1 MIFSLCYIARVMQQP
16 WVIVRF
22 PIVVLAMLLGI
33 SASYLYAA
41 GHDDRQ
47 EMILS
52 SMGPLSAGI
61 GAEICNASLTTEPK
75 LTPNA
80 AAEEVAKLGTK
91 LGEYFQR
98 EGGLDTLLRTHNP
111 GAAGAAYRAQAKLAK
126 EQRLAM
132 SIKLFANP
140 PSEMRDILVKV
151 YGTMYRV
158 ENKSHSRRAKMGTWT
173 LGVLLLYA
181 SYKALLYLN
190 SDFFFVDHPGLRIM
204 AVLPFAYFLG
214 VKALQRMSERALDGG
229 YFADLWKI
237 FLQKAYEGTDPQL
250 ASQLLLPVRVD
261 FESGDQAVPLETLP
275 DAEADV
281 AEIPVAPGDSLDER
295 RRR

>member
-1 MIFSLCYIARVMQQP
+1 MQQP

-22 PIVVLAMLLGI
+22 PILVLAMLLGI
-33 SASYLYAA
+33 SASCLCAA
-41 GHDDRQ
+41 GHGERQ
-47 EMILS
+47 KLILS

-61 GAEICNASLTTEPK
+61 AAEICNASLTTEPK
-75 LTPNA
+75 LTPDA

-98 EGGLDTLLRTHNP
+98 EGGLDTLLRNHNQNAV
-111 GAAGAAYRAQAKLAK
+111 GVVYRAQAKLTK

-173 LGVLLLYA
+173 LGILLLYA
-181 SYKALLYLN
+181 SYKALWYLN
-190 SDFFFVDHPGLRIM
+190 SDFFFVDHPSLKIV

-214 VKALQRMSERALDGG
+214 VKRLQQMSETALDGD

-250 ASQLLLPVRVD
+250 ASQLLLPVRVN
-261 FESGDQAVPLETLP
+261 FESDDQTIPLENLS

-281 AEIPVAPGDSLDER
+281 AEIPVGLENSLDER